1 MLPVQV
7 GTAKWQKVVAANYHS
22 MGIQEDGSV
31 WVWGWN
37 RYGQLGM
44 GDTDSRSVPTEFGG
58 LSSVNSVVANTTA
71 KVFPTVATET
81 ITISDEASLNAVYV
95 YGANGSFVAK
105 KENINSNATTLNVS
119 ALANGVY
126 FVKVANEN
134 GESVQKFIKK

>member
-1 MLPVQV
+1 MLPIQI

-58 LSSVNSVVANTTA
+58 LSSVNSVVANTTLL
-71 KVFPTVATET
+71 KYSRQLHQKLSQFPT
-81 ITISDEASLNAVYV
+81 
-95 YGANGSFVAK
+95 K
-105 KENINSNATTLNVS
+105 HR
-119 ALANGVY
+119 
-126 FVKVANEN
+126 
-134 GESVQKFIKK
+134 